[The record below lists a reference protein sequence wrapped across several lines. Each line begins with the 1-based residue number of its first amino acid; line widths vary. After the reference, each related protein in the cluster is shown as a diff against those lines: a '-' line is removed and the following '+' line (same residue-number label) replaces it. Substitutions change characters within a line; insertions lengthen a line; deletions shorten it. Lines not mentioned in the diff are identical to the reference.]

1 MEPTVNRSLQRRFEI
16 ERNQKFNQ
24 MQRNQKGQRIHQKCD
39 RFALKCVSFF
49 LPFTSGSP
57 SAKPSPLKSHS
68 TTHPLPHPP
77 TPHPPPSPPCGAIPN
92 RRRGIDFVSAV
103 QFAFWGRSKMDVV
116 VVVVCF
122 FFKSSPI

>member
-49 LPFTSGSP
+49 FFAFYFGVPERKTVAIEKSLDDPPPPPP
-57 SAKPSPLKSHS
+57 SDP
-68 TTHPLPHPP
+68 PP
-77 TPHPPPSPPCGAIPN
+77 TPLPTLRRHPQPTP
-92 RRRGIDFVSAV
+92 
-103 QFAFWGRSKMDVV
+103 WY
-116 VVVVCF
+116 
-122 FFKSSPI
+122 